1 VYYYINNIIIIINY
15 YINPLYIMF
24 TKILL
29 PISLFII
36 IQIYIC
42 SLDVKTTEEI
52 IANNDN
58 KLDNYI
64 KLMKN
69 KSEITILMVILIII
83 YSTFGGL
90 LSLF

>member
-1 VYYYINNIIIIINY
+1 
-15 YINPLYIMF
+15 MF

-69 KSEITILMVILIII
+69 KSEITILMIILIII

>member
-1 VYYYINNIIIIINY
+1 MYYYINNIIIIINY